1 MYFIH
6 DIPGRLRVKIEYLKN
21 HPERLKALRELLVAN
36 GVRSV
41 KSNALTGSTVVEYDP
56 DIITSGHLMGILK
69 DNGYA
74 IENRQG
80 AGKTSA
86 LVANREEMALKVGKA
101 ALSWLAGQVL
111 EANGLGLVAVF
122 F

>member
-1 MYFIH
+1 MCFIH

-21 HPERLKALRELLVAN
+21 HPERLKEIRELLIAN

-56 DIITSGHLMGILK
+56 HIITSAHLLHLLK
-69 DNGYA
+69 VNGYA
-74 IENRQG
+74 IDTRQVAENLN
-80 AGKTSA
+80 A
-86 LVANREEMALKVGKA
+86 RENHEKIAMKVSKA

-111 EANGLGLVAVF
+111 EANGLGLIAVF
-122 F
+122 I

>member
-21 HPERLKALRELLVAN
+21 HPERLKELSDLLGAN

-56 DIITSGHLMGILK
+56 NIITSRHLMGILK

-74 IENRQG
+74 IEARPAG
-80 AGKTSA
+80 ATPGA
-86 LVANREEMALKVGKA
+86 RGNGEEMALKVGKA

-111 EANGLGLVAVF
+111 EANGLGLIAVF
-122 F
+122 I